1 MIVNFPF
8 LNIAKGISTVS
19 VTIEEIDKI
28 ARLAH
33 LNLEH
38 EEKEHLR
45 GQINQILDYVKKL
58 DEPNTEDV
66 QPLSHT
72 LELVNVF
79 RDDIPQESLKQETA
93 LANAPA
99 RSGAFFGCQR

>member
-1 MIVNFPF
+1 M
-8 LNIAKGISTVS
+8 S
-19 VTIEEIDKI
+19 VTIEEIDRI

-33 LNLEH
+33 LNLNH

-58 DEPNTEDV
+58 DELNTEDI
-66 QPLSHT
+66 QPLSHA

-79 RDDIPQESLKQETA
+79 RNDVPQQSLDQEAA

-99 RSGAFFGCQR
+99 RSEAFFRVPKVIKK

>member
-45 GQINQILDYVKKL
+45 VKKL

-99 RSGAFFGCQR
+99 RSGAFFRVPKVIKK